1 MFWEYIYTQLKD
13 VTILSVFV
21 RMLVAAVFGG
31 FIGLERGRRRYA
43 AGMRTHMLVCMGATM
58 VMITNQYI
66 FMEFGAS
73 DPTRLGAQVISG
85 IGFLGVGTIIV
96 DRQQQVRGL
105 TTAAGL
111 WASACMG
118 LALGIG
124 FYPGAIIGFSFVL
137 GTHAVLN
144 KLEYK
149 IISKSRVMEVYAEF
163 ENHNEI
169 NCFLS
174 AMTNNAIKV
183 THIDIIQPRGYSGKD
198 DLRAAAIIMLQL
210 PKKYLH
216 REALENLKDVNGL
229 TVIEELR

>member
-1 MFWEYIYTQLKD
+1 MSWESIYAQLKD
-13 VTILSVFV
+13 VTILSVSV
-21 RMLVAAVFGG
+21 RMLAAAVFGG
-31 FIGLERGRRRYA
+31 FIGMERGRRRYA

-58 VMITNQYI
+58 VMLTNQYV
-66 FMEFGAS
+66 FMEFGVS

-124 FYPGAIIGFSFVL
+124 FYPGAIIGFSFIL
-137 GTHAVLN
+137 GTHAILN

-149 IISKSRVMEVYAEF
+149 IINRSRTMEVYAEF
-163 ENHNEI
+163 ESHNEI
-169 NCFLS
+169 NRFLS
-174 AMTNNAIKV
+174 IAMTSAIKV
-183 THIDIIQPRGYSGKD
+183 VHIEIVQPRDYGGKG
-198 DLRAAAIIMLQL
+198 DLRAAAIIILQL
-210 PKKYLH
+210 PKKCLH
-216 REALENLKDVNGL
+216 EEVLESFENFNGL
-229 TVIEELR
+229 ITIEELR